1 MNAIQSAREALSR
14 IAAYEAIQPEVW
26 ISRFSSDQVLA
37 AAEAVDLRVA
47 AGESLPLA
55 GLTFAVKDNI
65 DLSGLPTTAACPAF
79 AYAPGSSATVVERLQ
94 AAGAVAV
101 GKTNLDQFATGLVGT
116 RSPHGAPACVF
127 N

>member
-1 MNAIQSAREALSR
+1 MR
-14 IAAYEAIQPEVW
+14 
-26 ISRFSSDQVLA
+26 SSPRSGSPGSPKTRCWPP
-37 AAEAVDLRVA
+37 VDRRLE

-65 DLSGLPTTAACPAF
+65 DLAGLPTTAACPAF
-79 AYAPGSSATVVERLQ
+79 AYAPETSATVVERLL

-127 N
+127 NRD